1 MERIARLAL
10 LALRNVCPSCELSS
24 DIVLFLMTAV
34 VGWVKV
40 FRILNTGDCSEYKED
55 KLYDL
60 FHEIEH
66 ISISSLVDEFLSEGS
81 NDNV

>member
-34 VGWVKV
+34 VGWVRV
-40 FRILNTGDCSEYKED
+40 FRIMNSSDYPENKED
-55 KLYDL
+55 DLYNL

-81 NDNV
+81 NENV

>member
-40 FRILNTGDCSEYKED
+40 CRILNTGDCSEYKED
-55 KLYDL
+55 KIYDL
-60 FHEIEH
+60 LHEIEH
-66 ISISSLVDEFLSEGS
+66 ISISSLVDEFLSEVS
-81 NDNV
+81 N